1 MSSSE
6 FSYRF
11 GGLERL
17 YGQPVMSK
25 MQQSH
30 VCIIGIGGVGSWAA
44 EAIARSGIGKIT
56 IIDLDDICV
65 SNTNRQIHADTASV
79 GKLKVE
85 VMAERVKLINP
96 DCQVHSLANFIS
108 SKNMQTLIT
117 TDMDYVIDA
126 IDSVKAKTALL
137 AHCKRQ
143 KIKIITVGGAGG
155 QKDPTRIEVADIT
168 KAYQDPL
175 LAKVR
180 NKLRKEYNFSTNQKR
195 KFGIE
200 CVFSSE
206 QLTYPQ
212 ADGSVC
218 QQKPKEN
225 GPVRLDC
232 ATGFGASVA
241 VTASFGFFAASRVIN
256 KLSEK
261 YTREL
266 SAQPP
271 TAR

>member
-1 MSSSE
+1 MTSAD

-17 YGQPVMSK
+17 YGVDIMTALN
-25 MQQSH
+25 QSH

-44 EAIARSGIGKIT
+44 EAIARSGIGTIT
-56 IIDLDDICV
+56 LIDLDDICV
-65 SNTNRQIHADTASV
+65 SNTNRQIHADTSTI
-79 GKLKVE
+79 GQLKVE
-85 VMAERVKLINP
+85 AMAQRIRLINP
-96 DCQVHSLANFIS
+96 ECIVHAVASFIS
-108 SKNMQTLIT
+108 DKNMGTLLN
-117 TDMDYVIDA
+117 DEMDYVIDA

-137 AHCKRQ
+137 AHCRRK
-143 KIKIITVGGAGG
+143 KIKVVTVGGAGG
-155 QKDPTRIEVADIT
+155 QKDPSKIEMADLT

-180 NKLRKEYNFSTNQKR
+180 NKLRKEYGLSSNPKR
-195 KFGIE
+195 KFGID

-212 ADGSVC
+212 PDGSVC
-218 QQKPKEN
+218 NEKPASN

-232 ATGFGASVA
+232 ATGFGASMC
-241 VTASFGFFAASRVIN
+241 VTATFGLFAASRVIN

-261 YTREL
+261 AAPQTKI
-266 SAQPP
+266 SNKQM
-271 TAR
+271 